1 MVDDKIPVPEYLWKL
16 VVDTKT
22 GESIVFVT
30 LNNPFIRYATRSNDL
45 CSDVCDVTKWSR
57 VLKTRANTRKVIL
70 ASDWLRPGH
79 VTLILA
85 SEWSILIILISAGLH
100 HLLQAR

>member
-1 MVDDKIPVPEYLWKL
+1 MLRDNASSIYFAMATILVFQVNNREVNLVDDKIPVPEYLWKL

-30 LNNPFIRYATRSNDL
+30 LNNPFIRYATRSHDL

-57 VLKTRANTRKVIL
+57 VLKTRANTRKVKL
-70 ASDWLRPGH
+70 ASDWSRQI
-79 VTLILA
+79 T
-85 SEWSILIILISAGLH
+85 
-100 HLLQAR
+100 

>member
-1 MVDDKIPVPEYLWKL
+1 MATFLVFQVNNREVNLVDDKIPVPEYLWKL

-30 LNNPFIRYATRSNDL
+30 LNNPFIRYATRSHDL
-45 CSDVCDVTKWSR
+45 CEDVCDVTKWSR

-70 ASDWLRPGH
+70 ASDWSRQI
-79 VTLILA
+79 T
-85 SEWSILIILISAGLH
+85 
-100 HLLQAR
+100 